1 MKNTESRNLIFELIL
16 AHLKPFVDLNFSL
29 RRFYHIE
36 NQSID
41 LLCKSMEWFLH
52 NRDLRHE
59 KVYFNVSQHSAS
71 TTAGKRE
78 TLKYSQKNGLK

>member
-1 MKNTESRNLIFELIL
+1 
-16 AHLKPFVDLNFSL
+16 
-29 RRFYHIE
+29 
-36 NQSID
+36 
-41 LLCKSMEWFLH
+41 MEWFLH
-52 NRDLRHE
+52 NGDLRHE